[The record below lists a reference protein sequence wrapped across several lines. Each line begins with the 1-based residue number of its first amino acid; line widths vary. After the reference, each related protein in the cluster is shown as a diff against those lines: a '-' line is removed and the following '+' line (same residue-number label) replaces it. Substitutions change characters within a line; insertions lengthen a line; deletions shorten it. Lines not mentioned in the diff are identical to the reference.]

1 LSVEDWAEIRRLH
14 RAEGLP
20 IKTIARTLGVSR
32 NTVRAAITSDEP
44 PKYSRRSAGS
54 AVDGFEDAIREQL
67 RRVPTMPATVIAERV
82 GWTRGITVFKER
94 VRELRPAYLPPDPAS
109 RTSYQAGDIAQCDF
123 WFPPI
128 ELPVGFGQVRRPTQL
143 PVLTMVT
150 GYSRWLS
157 AILVPT
163 RTAEDLF
170 AGWWQLISALD
181 AVPRTLVWDGE
192 GAVGRHRYGRSEL
205 TAECQAFRGVLAT
218 RVIVLRPREPEHKG
232 IIERAHDYL
241 ERSFLPGREFTGPAD
256 FNAQLQAWLQR
267 VNARPRRALGC
278 APTDRIGADRQA
290 MLTLPPVPPATGW
303 RAATRLA
310 RDHYIRLDSN
320 DYSVHPA
327 VVGRRIEIIADL
339 QRVRV
344 LCEGRVVADHHRV
357 WAWHQTI
364 TDQDHLAAANR
375 LRRDRDR
382 LLRPVRDTTSENEP
396 IPVEQRQLTD
406 YDHALGIDLGDSIG
420 DDLGEV
426 AESGPAS

>member
-1 LSVEDWAEIRRLH
+1 
-14 RAEGLP
+14 
-20 IKTIARTLGVSR
+20 
-32 NTVRAAITSDEP
+32 
-44 PKYSRRSAGS
+44 
-54 AVDGFEDAIREQL
+54 
-67 RRVPTMPATVIAERV
+67 
-82 GWTRGITVFKER
+82 
-94 VRELRPAYLPPDPAS
+94 
-109 RTSYQAGDIAQCDF
+109 
-123 WFPPI
+123 
-128 ELPVGFGQVRRPTQL
+128 
-143 PVLTMVT
+143 
-150 GYSRWLS
+150 
-157 AILVPT
+157 
-163 RTAEDLF
+163 
-170 AGWWQLISALD
+170 
-181 AVPRTLVWDGE
+181 
-192 GAVGRHRYGRSEL
+192 
-205 TAECQAFRGVLAT
+205 
-218 RVIVLRPREPEHKG
+218 LRPREPEHKG

-364 TDQDHLAAANR
+364 TDQDHLQAANR

-406 YDHALGIDLGDSIG
+406 YDHALGIDLGDSID